1 MGVVEQTQPYQR
13 KAVGLGRQQI
23 AVVDW
28 GDYCKGKFTPWR
40 PESKWAKGDLGA
52 RQSGKERKKAQNN
65 LKKQHL
71 GKTIQFNANSP
82 SQLRASFSPLLEAL

>member
-52 RQSGKERKKAQNN
+52 RQREK
-65 LKKQHL
+65 
-71 GKTIQFNANSP
+71 
-82 SQLRASFSPLLEAL
+82 